1 MKMKIG
7 KKVFLVLA
15 LALSLAAEA
24 FAANPNDLRIQG
36 DELEYDLSTGDGNAK
51 GHVVISYDGGS
62 ASCDSAKFNSNTRA
76 GVMKGHVVADRDDMH
91 IVCDEFV
98 TYNEN
103 DMSALGNVEITKD
116 GRVLNSDRV
125 NYYRLREFA
134 ETEGGWARLTDT
146 DGSTVEAVKIDYDMG
161 KGEANAYGGVKI
173 VSDARE
179 LVASSDA
186 AIYRTDSSGYIELT
200 GNAKATQKGNSVA
213 GDKLRLTNT
222 NVASAE
228 GNVKIYYVPEDKAK
242 AGAAPAE
249 EGEAAGA
256 TGSLA

>member
-1 MKMKIG
+1 MTMKIS
-7 KKVFLVLA
+7 KKILLVLA

-24 FAANPNDLRIQG
+24 FAAGPSGNLRIQG
-36 DELEYDLSTGDGNAK
+36 DELEYDLSTGNGNAK
-51 GHVVISYDGGS
+51 GHVVLSYDGGT
-62 ASCDSAKFNSNTRA
+62 ATCDSAQFNSNTRE
-76 GVMKGHVVADRDDMH
+76 GVLKGNVVADRDNMH

-103 DMSALGNVEITKD
+103 DMSALGNVVITRE
-116 GRVLNSDRV
+116 GRTLSSDRV
-125 NYYRLREFA
+125 NYYKLREFA

-146 DGSTVEAVKIDYDMG
+146 DGSTIDAQKIDYDMG

-179 LVASSDA
+179 LVATSDA
-186 AIYRTDSSGYIELT
+186 AVYRTDNSGYVELT
-200 GNAKATQKGNSVA
+200 GNAKAVQKGNSVA

-228 GNVKIYYVPEDKAK
+228 GNVKIYYVPEEKKQASPDAV
-242 AGAAPAE
+242 
-249 EGEAAGA
+249 GEGA
-256 TGSLA
+256 TDNTVA